1 MGMQQRQ
8 MKRNSI
14 YTRRI
19 LFFVFW
25 VFVNTDKY
33 MLMIG
38 IEGYEKTRKYFF
50 YHLECI
56 YCPPPHFLG
65 LWNFTNVIPIW
76 LDKFTDEWVDS
87 NQLDPRF
94 RPHIRDVALKGH
106 KHHHVKRAK
115 NQRRGSTTLRPLADI
130 MDESSNSSD
139 QSHLLGHFRESSG
152 KTLRSCDCLE
162 IS

>member
-8 MKRNSI
+8 TKRNSI

-19 LFFVFW
+19 LFCLLSFCYWQIYVDDRHW
-25 VFVNTDKY
+25 RLRENK
-33 MLMIG
+33 
-38 IEGYEKTRKYFF
+38 KTFF
-50 YHLECI
+50 LPSCMYI
-56 YCPPPHFLG
+56 SPPPHFLG

-139 QSHLLGHFRESSG
+139 QSQLLGHFRQSSG
-152 KTLRSCDCLE
+152 KTPRSCDCLE